1 MVIVR
6 MGHDH
11 LYSKL
16 KHLIDIKLKH
26 NLNFL
31 FVSDPMHGNTYETKE
46 KKIKTRHYD
55 HILKEISTLYPI
67 QLLFKSI

>member
-1 MVIVR
+1 

-55 HILKEISTLYPI
+55 HILKEISIIFLI
-67 QLLFKSI
+67 QLPFRSI